1 MTEAVAWA
9 DFVGIVRRLSARE
22 EGPPVSGTF
31 VVETEVDL
39 RLLKA
44 CLGAKHDVRM
54 TLVDD
59 ADASSLKVGDSVRLS
74 ASPRFGFG
82 LLTNDVGS
90 LLSGSRKSRFDE
102 PNFFLMRDGI
112 SSDDPPDDESLVGRY
127 RLVLKFIQVL
137 KRAAAF
143 LDDNVPSLVFISDGK
158 FEVPLEYDAECLRR
172 LPVSVL
178 RDLLGALPTGTHE
191 KQCKAILADA
201 VVSLSGHLASGRR
214 FEHLLD
220 NASDL
225 KKRYDQGYDLFAAG
239 FSYDKVRDQVE
250 AARVEYSAKIHKV
263 FSDIQNQLLSIPV
276 ATIVV
281 GSQMKDA
288 TKVGYEFWVN
298 TAVLVGCWVFAVLMI
313 FLLHNQS
320 QTLSVLGDEIARQ
333 KRQLTKEFAAVAGSF
348 DDTFAYLRK
357 RARVQRI
364 ILWTIDGFVVVGL
377 ILSHVVYLKL
387 TLPARDWAVVHWPY
401 LQTWF

>member
-1 MTEAVAWA
+1 MTDAVAWT
-9 DFVGIVRRLSARE
+9 DFVGLVRRFSARE
-22 EGPPVSGTF
+22 DGPPVVGTF
-31 VVETEVDL
+31 AIDAEADL
-39 RLLKA
+39 QLLKA
-44 CLGAKHDVRM
+44 CLAAERDIRM

-59 ADASSLKVGDSVRLS
+59 TDPLSLKVGDSVRLS
-74 ASPRFGFG
+74 VSPRFGFG
-82 LLTNDVGS
+82 LLTSDIGS
-90 LLSGSRKSRFDE
+90 LLAGSRKSRFAA
-102 PNFFLMRDGI
+102 PHFFLLNDGV
-112 SSDDPPDDESLVGRY
+112 SSEDPADDDSLVGRY

-143 LDDNVPSLVFISDGK
+143 LDNNVPSLVFISDGK
-158 FEVPLEYDAECLRR
+158 FEVPLDYGARSLQS
-172 LPVSVL
+172 LPVQVI
-178 RDLLGALPTGTHE
+178 RDLLEALPSGTHE

-201 VVSLSGHLASGRR
+201 VVSLSGHLASGQR
-214 FEHLLD
+214 FEYLLD

-225 KKRYDQGYDLFAAG
+225 KRSYEQGYDLFATG
-239 FSYDKVRDQVE
+239 FSYEKVRDQVE
-250 AARVEYSAKIHKV
+250 AARVDYSARIHKV

-320 QTLSVLGDEIARQ
+320 QTLAVLGDEIARQ
-333 KRQLTKEFAAVAGSF
+333 RRQLTKEFAAVADSF
-348 DDTFAYLRK
+348 EDTFRYLRN

-377 ILSHVVYLKL
+377 LLSHVIYLKL
-387 TLPARDWAVVHWPY
+387 SIPAREWAIAHWPF
-401 LQTWF
+401 LQLWF